1 VTATGRGLAGA
12 WDVPVQRA
20 QQTSGGV
27 PVACGEVDAKQGLE
41 LVDPDAR
48 ADLRGAV
55 AVGPDEGFLDVV
67 LVDDLPDESSIRSSR
82 VTSPAIAP

>member
-1 VTATGRGLAGA
+1 MTATGRGLAGA
-12 WDVPVQRA
+12 RDVPVQRA

-27 PVACGEVDAKQGLE
+27 PAACGEVDAEQGLE
-41 LVDPDAR
+41 LVDPDAP

-55 AVGPDEGFLDVV
+55 AVGPDERFLDVV
-67 LVDDLPDESSIRSSR
+67 LVGDLPDESSIRSSR